1 LSIWK
6 ENDELNLLI
15 ETYEATMVNA
25 IGLRSR
31 IKEIITNQEYND
43 ENMKHEVLGR
53 MKEATEKFTACLQ

>member
-25 IGLRSR
+25 IGLHSR
-31 IKEIITNQEYND
+31 IKEIVTNREFND

-53 MKEATEKFTACLQ
+53 MKEATEKFTARLQ